1 MKLEFLMIHCTA
13 TPEGREVTAEDIRK
27 WHIEGRG
34 WRRVGYTDLIQLDGR
49 IVNLTPFD
57 QDDEVESWELTNGAR
72 GMNGISRHIVYSGGM
87 DKDYKYAKDTRT
99 EEQEYVMRAYV
110 IETVARY
117 PEIKVCGHNQF
128 ANKACPSFDVPSW
141 LLGIIPQK
149 NIYEKTV

>member
-1 MKLEFLMIHCTA
+1 MSKLKYLMIHCTA

-27 WHIEGRG
+27 WHIE
-34 WRRVGYTDLIQLDGR
+34 GR

-87 DKDYKYAKDTRT
+87 DKEYKYAKDTRT

-117 PEIKVCGHNQF
+117 PDIKVCGHNQF
-128 ANKACPSFDVPSW
+128 SKKACPSFDVPTW
-141 LLGIIPQK
+141 LLGVIPQE
-149 NIYEKTV
+149 NIYKSK